1 MDGDALQ
8 SVSSDESILTC
19 PVCNKQNLR
28 NKFTCID
35 IDIFQNLNLGKAF
48 ARIIILCTG
57 AKMTQ

>member
-19 PVCNKQNLR
+19 PVCNRQNIR

-35 IDIFQNLNLGKAF
+35 IDAFKNLNLGKLSPESYRA
-48 ARIIILCTG
+48 LEH
-57 AKMTQ
+57 K